1 MDLIKKIFDAGIVGA
16 GGAGFPTHIKLNC
29 SVEYLIVNG
38 AECEPLLETD
48 KYLMRSESI
57 KIIKAMEEVAKKIQA
72 KKLIIG
78 LKSKYKEEI
87 KALRKTI
94 EELNSGVELFLLDN
108 FYPAG
113 DEQILVYEITKR
125 SIPAGG
131 IPLDVGVVVSNVG
144 TLVNIFDAI
153 NEKPVIDKYVAVIG
167 EVKKPCILKVPIGI
181 SVEKCIEAAG
191 GALIN
196 DYAVI
201 LGGPMMGRIIYK
213 EQTKK
218 EFITKTIGSLI
229 LLPRNHYIVGRKELP
244 IRHIVNRAKTACIQ
258 CSMCTDMCPRNLI
271 GHKLR
276 PHRIMRSIG
285 MAEGDEKI
293 LMEALICSECG
304 ICELYVC
311 PMGLSPRNMNT
322 YIKNE
327 LSKKGIKYQK
337 EQGKTIAKEIREYR
351 KIPVNRLI
359 SRLGLS
365 KYKGNNIVGPFEVK
379 SYRVYIPL
387 KQCIGKPA
395 NPVVSIGDMV
405 SKGQLIGEVQMGE
418 LGANVHSSID
428 GKVCEISDYVVI
440 QSENNEVIS

>member
-276 PHRIMRSIG
+276 PHRVMRSIG
-285 MAEGDEKI
+285 MSEGDEKI
-293 LMEALICSECG
+293 LMEALICCECG
-304 ICELYVC
+304 ICELYAC
-311 PMGLSPRNMNT
+311 PMGLSPRNMNV
-322 YIKNE
+322 YVKNQ
-327 LSKKGIKYQK
+327 LRNKGIRYQK
-337 EQGKTIAKEIREYR
+337 EGESLAKEIREYR
-351 KIPVNRLI
+351 KIPADRLI

-365 KYKGNNIVGPFEVK
+365 EYKYKNIAGPFEVN
-379 SYRVYIPL
+379 SYRVCIPL
-387 KQCIGKPA
+387 KQSIGKAA

-405 SKGQLIGEVQMGE
+405 SKGQIIGEIHMGE
-418 LGANVHSSID
+418 LGAKVHSSIE
-428 GKVCEISDYVVI
+428 GRVLAISDYIII
-440 QSENNEVIS
+440 QSENDEVIA

>member
-48 KYLMRSESI
+48 KYLMRAESL
-57 KIIKAMEEVAKKIQA
+57 KIIKGMEQVGNKIQA
-72 KKLIIG
+72 KRLIIG
-78 LKSKYKEEI
+78 LKAKYKEEI
-87 KALRKTI
+87 KLLRDTI
-94 EELNSGVELFLLDN
+94 EELNSNVELFLLDN

-125 SIPAGG
+125 TIPAGG
-131 IPLDVGVVVSNVG
+131 IPLDVSVVVSNVG

-153 NEKPVIDKYVAVIG
+153 DEKPVIGKHITVIG
-167 EVKKPCILKVPIGI
+167 EIKKPCILKVPIGI

-191 GALIN
+191 GTLIN

-201 LGGPMMGRIIYK
+201 LGGPMMGRVIYK
-213 EQTKK
+213 EHIEK

-229 LLPRNHYIVGRKELP
+229 LVPRNHYIVGRKELP
-244 IRHIVNRAKTACIQ
+244 IRHLINRAKTACIQ

-276 PHRIMRSIG
+276 PHRIMRSVG

-293 LMEALICSECG
+293 LMEALICCECG
-304 ICELYVC
+304 VCELYAC
-311 PMGLSPRNMNT
+311 PMGLSPKRINV
-322 YIKNE
+322 YVKNE
-327 LSKKGIKYQK
+327 LRKKGIRYQK

-351 KIPVNRLI
+351 KIPVDRLI
-359 SRLGLS
+359 SRLDLS
-365 KYKGNNIVGPFEVK
+365 KYKGNNVVGPFEVK
-379 SYRVYIPL
+379 SHRVCIPL

-395 NPVVSIGDMV
+395 NPVVSIGDIV
-405 SKGQLIGEVQMGE
+405 SKGQLIGDVQMGE

-428 GKVCEISDYVVI
+428 GKVCEISDYIVI
-440 QSENNEVIS
+440 QSENNGVIA

>member
-1 MDLIKKIFDAGIVGA
+1 MDLIKKIFDAGVVGA

-29 SVEYLIVNG
+29 SVEYLIANG

-48 KYLMRSESI
+48 KYLMRCESK

-78 LKSKYKEEI
+78 LKKKYKEEI
-87 KALRKTI
+87 KALSKTI
-94 EELNSGVELFLLDN
+94 EELNSEVELFLLDN

-113 DEQILVYEITKR
+113 DEHILVYEITKK

-153 NEKPVIDKYVAVIG
+153 NEKPVVDKYVTVIG
-167 EVKKPCILKVPIGI
+167 EIRNPCILKVPIGI
-181 SVEKCIEAAG
+181 SIEKCIEAAG
-191 GALIN
+191 GSLIN

-201 LGGPMMGRIIYK
+201 LGGPMMGKVIYK
-213 EQTKK
+213 KQIKK

-229 LLPRNHYIVGRKELP
+229 LLPKNHYIIGRKELS
-244 IRHIVNRAKTACIQ
+244 IKHIVSRAKTACIQ

-271 GHKLR
+271 GHKIR

-285 MAEGDEKI
+285 IAKGDEKI
-293 LMEALICSECG
+293 FMEALICCECG
-304 ICELYVC
+304 VCELYAC
-311 PMGLSPRNMNT
+311 PMGLSPRSMNG

-327 LSKKGIKYQK
+327 LRNKGIKYQK
-337 EQGKTIAKEIREYR
+337 EQEKTIAKEIREYR
-351 KIPVNRLI
+351 KIPVDRLI
-359 SRLGLS
+359 SRLGLT
-365 KYKGNNIVGPFEVK
+365 KYKGNKVIGPFEVK
-379 SYRVYIPL
+379 AHRV
-387 KQCIGKPA
+387 CISLSQSIGRPA
-395 NPVVSIGDMV
+395 NPVVSIGDIV
-405 SKGQLIGEVQMGE
+405 SRGQLIGEVKMGE

-440 QSENNEVIS
+440 RSENDEVIS